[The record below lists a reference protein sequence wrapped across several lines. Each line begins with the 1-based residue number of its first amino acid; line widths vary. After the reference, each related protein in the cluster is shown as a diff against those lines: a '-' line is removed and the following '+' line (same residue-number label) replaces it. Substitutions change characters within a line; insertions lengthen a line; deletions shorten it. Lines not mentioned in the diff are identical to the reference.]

1 MEITLAVILGIAAAG
16 AFLAAAFSF
25 KEKGVLLNNAW
36 LYASKEER
44 ERMDK
49 TPYYRQTGVVFL
61 LIGLMLVLSCLEVTL
76 HEDRLFY
83 GVILT
88 AAAALVY
95 GIVST
100 VIINRSQEDETDD
113 RHL

>member
-1 MEITLAVILGIAAAG
+1 METALAVILGIAAAG

-61 LIGLMLVLSCLEVTL
+61 LIGLMFVFSCLVAVL
-76 HEDRLFY
+76 HEDRLLY
-83 GVILT
+83 GVIFT
-88 AAAALVY
+88 AAVAVVFAV
-95 GIVST
+95 ISSI
-100 VIINRSQEDETDD
+100 IINR
-113 RHL
+113 RR